1 MGLEV
6 AGAPSQSTLVSSQAH
21 GEVQKHVKEQT
32 LSLKDEETTAQ
43 MVKLTK
49 LTQ

>member
-6 AGAPSQSTLVSSQAH
+6 VGASSQSTLVSPQAR

-32 LSLKDEETTAQ
+32 LSLEDEETTAQ
-43 MVKLTK
+43 MVKLTE